1 MPMPADT
8 RGHAMAQS
16 DTMGM
21 DSGGGGYALRP
32 ASQLLPE
39 PVPLPMGLALH
50 ELELEVAA
58 RSPTA
63 AQRQVYSAVGMPT
76 VSPNAARNVAG
87 SPEREAAWAR
97 AEAEATALAE
107 ACRLQAAAERSSR
120 IEGHA
125 TERETERDTE
135 TASFDRSPMLRL
147 QPQYTADSV
156 QTGLAAAD
164 AAVARARLVAS
175 QVEASR
181 VCGVHW
187 HVRPGSPGGV
197 SGSSTPPTLS
207 LSTRRSPR
215 QLQEQRFTNAGL
227 PLAGTSASNS
237 ATAEMLARLTEQ
249 QARVHAH
256 QQQEQAASDFW

>member
-125 TERETERDTE
+125 TAT
-135 TASFDRSPMLRL
+135 SFDRSPMLRL

-175 QVEASR
+175 QAEASR

-197 SGSSTPPTLS
+197 SGSSAPWATPS

-249 QARVHAH
+249 QARVRAH